1 MINKSRLFKR
11 AWYLVKNQGYNL
23 SWALKKVWSEMK
35 EYIAE
40 KANEKANEHLPEYQ
54 GSKFYFSEDAMREF
68 YMSNAYKG
76 D

>member
-23 SWALKKVWSEMK
+23 SFALKKVWSEMK

-40 KANEKANEHLPEYQ
+40 KAKEKANEHLPEYQ
-54 GSKFYFSEDAMREF
+54 GSTFCYSEETMRDFYQ
-68 YMSNAYKG
+68 SNCYKG